1 LQQSNAEYLSHL
13 GRAFR
18 SRVSR
23 YAYYGLAVAL
33 AAVLLATVCAVALAG
48 EPLTLANL
56 YDAQSGNPALLVMDA
71 MPFVFA
77 LWGQYVHVLL
87 SHEAGDTLS
96 DDQAESRRSDKIALQ
111 AEARRLEQ
119 QDALT
124 GLSNRAHYIEQLE
137 ASLVSA
143 HLNRTRL
150 GVMVLDLDGFSEV
163 NDQFGAANGDR
174 VLKSVARRLSN
185 AVENTAV
192 VLARLGGDSFGLL
205 IEPLQSGEVLED
217 LARRLQ
223 EVLEPPCT
231 LDQLSLNLGASIG
244 ASVYPDNAR
253 DAYALL
259 NAADGAMQHAKS
271 AGGGFEQVK
280 AEITL
285 QDAEMHSLSAEL
297 RTAIDEDQLVLFMQP
312 LIDSKTS
319 KVGGLEALVRWQH
332 PRRGLLG
339 PGEFIP
345 RAERSGLIKDL
356 SNWVLRRALKYVSE
370 LRSEGYRLGV
380 SVNLSAR
387 SLLDPEFPDLLSGL
401 LEAYEVPSEVLTLEI
416 TEDTLMSDQRRTMDI
431 VTRVANMGVHIS
443 IDDFGTGYS
452 QLTYLKQLPAAEI
465 KIDRSF
471 VQDMLES
478 PTDMAI
484 VQATIGLGHALG
496 LRAVGEGVEKQEH
509 MRKLTELGCD
519 ILQGFY
525 IGRPMPIEKL
535 RPWLDEWQL
544 HHEPQQTAAISM
556 QASEPSRLN

>member
-1 LQQSNAEYLSHL
+1 MQQSNAEYLSHL